1 MESFFVALNAVLPM
15 FIMLFIGFLV
25 RKLKILQDSFLPQLN
40 KIVFNVFFPFLMF
53 NNIYGSDFSSV
64 FSPKLL
70 AFAVI
75 GVFTIYFLSIG
86 FTLLVEKSNYS
97 RGAMIQAI
105 YRSNFVLMGLPIA
118 ANIFGKDKLGM
129 TAVLVAVVVPIYN
142 MLAVI
147 TLEIFRGQ
155 KINVLKILKGIA
167 KNPLIIGSVLGLL
180 SVAFNISLPD
190 TIDTT
195 VSDIAAVAT
204 PLALIVLGASVTF
217 ESIKGCSRNL
227 IICIIARLVV
237 VPALCLG
244 TAALIGIR
252 GVDFV
257 SLIGLFASPCAVSS
271 CRSCTAPYFDDEF
284 TKDEQRIARDEDG
297 NNYYV
302 PADMT
307 YSEWKKSFVDGQTDD
322 LKETKTDDTI
332 SLKNKISEQDN
343 RIDEL
348 KNQFSDA
355 TDGYSYDEWFSEFS
369 SIEEGYG
376 DASDG
381 DATFTKLK
389 NLDEEI
395 RNAEKQRSD
404 LLLQKESRGQL
415 DTGFPGKVPNDKLDE
430 YNAKAFEQIKVDTGY
445 SEEQATEFHSALK
458 EYFGG
463 DYASILAGE
472 GSTVKTIRDGL
483 DRMPVYDGT
492 VYRGLCFS
500 ESSDYDISEFTR
512 LKPGDK
518 IPSKGIISSWSS
530 DKRVAEAFGAAS
542 TQAVESSTV
551 ILECLENKT
560 DVGVQHISSYGSRE
574 AEVLCGSKYEVL
586 EIVTESKYDYVSRR
600 KDLLY
605 FSDDL
610 TEWEDELKKQVVCVI
625 KVKEV

>member
-1 MESFFVALNAVLPM
+1 MLKRGDFMESFFVALNAVLPM

-167 KNPLIIGSVLGLL
+167 KNPLIIGSELGLL
-180 SVAFNISLPD
+180 SVAFNISLPE
-190 TIDTT
+190 TIDKT

-217 ESIKGCSRNL
+217 DSIKGCSRNL

-237 VPALCLG
+237 VP
-244 TAALIGIR
+244 ALIGIR

-271 CRSCTAPYFDDEF
+271 F
-284 TKDEQRIARDEDG
+284 TMAQQMD
-297 NNYYV
+297 
-302 PADMT
+302 
-307 YSEWKKSFVDGQTDD
+307 
-322 LKETKTDDTI
+322 
-332 SLKNKISEQDN
+332 
-343 RIDEL
+343 
-348 KNQFSDA
+348 SD
-355 TDGYSYDEWFSEFS
+355 F
-369 SIEEGYG
+369 
-376 DASDG
+376 
-381 DATFTKLK
+381 K
-389 NLDEEI
+389 
-395 RNAEKQRSD
+395 
-404 LLLQKESRGQL
+404 
-415 DTGFPGKVPNDKLDE
+415 
-430 YNAKAFEQIKVDTGY
+430 
-445 SEEQATEFHSALK
+445 
-458 EYFGG
+458 
-463 DYASILAGE
+463 LAGAAVVFT
-472 GSTVKTIRDGL
+472 SVL
-483 DRMPVYDGT
+483 A
-492 VYRGLCFS
+492 CFTMFLW
-500 ESSDYDISEFTR
+500 IFFFR
-512 LKPGDK
+512 
-518 IPSKGIISSWSS
+518 
-530 DKRVAEAFGAAS
+530 
-542 TQAVESSTV
+542 QA
-551 ILECLENKT
+551 
-560 DVGVQHISSYGSRE
+560 G
-574 AEVLCGSKYEVL
+574 
-586 EIVTESKYDYVSRR
+586 
-600 KDLLY
+600 
-605 FSDDL
+605 FF
-610 TEWEDELKKQVVCVI
+610 
-625 KVKEV
+625 